1 MARWIGPDHDHIDAV
16 LDAAEAWRDRCF
28 LADGSLFGKE
38 RLWTLDN
45 IEEFRSR
52 VIDDSIG
59 RKDKFINKL
68 EEQLESTSPQVKQ
81 LAAELLWFLYLFLNR
96 RAMKPETK
104 RDSIERVWEWSGSS
118 LPDGDHLSEQALMGV
133 GHPGVAYMTRLQWE
147 LGFLLKMLERWRS
160 EPRQSELMVED
171 PPWRFIVW
179 LDEIDNSERR
189 PIRHAILY
197 FLFPDHLER
206 SVNFEHKRWIVE
218 AFRDRLPEENR
229 PEIQDSPIVDIDRAL
244 YELRKGFEKE
254 YGKKELDFYHPPLA
268 ELWGWPSQKSE
279 RSHPDNRL
287 VNERTQVIENIRRY
301 QTELDKGSNSADEL
315 IGRMSSVLHWYAVEQ
330 DGKWLFAPSKFIGY
344 VNNNAE
350 DYQSDGRNG
359 GETERILKQLFDDMS
374 PDVGDKLRPD
384 LREFLK
390 ERERFLKRKRS
401 LNLNKI
407 AEIHVLRETSANAV
421 PVDGEERRDRNSEK
435 PALNTILYG
444 PPGTG
449 KTYATTRRC
458 VEICDGKTGQSD
470 EDIRERYRER
480 YEELVKEGRVEFVT
494 FHQSYGYE
502 EFVEGLRPEPSEG
515 AGFQLKPTAGV
526 LKRIAERAH
535 PPEAAGLPHVLV
547 IDEINRAN
555 VSKVLGE
562 LVTLLEE
569 DKREGRP
576 NKVTV
581 TLPYSGDS
589 FTLPANLHILGTM
602 NTADR
607 SIALLDTA
615 LRRRFE
621 FVELPPDPDL
631 LKEVKVDGIDDLPA
645 VLRNINERLEYL
657 IDRDHLIG
665 HAWFMEAVNR
675 GADDKEKREAVDRAM
690 RHRIIPLIAEYFHD
704 DWNKVRAV
712 LGGADDFVS
721 RERLSPP
728 PGLDDDT
735 GEERYRWTVRDSFE
749 NDAYD
754 RLVSGKPPDEESEG

>member
-1 MARWIGPDHDHIDAV
+1 MARWIGPDHDIKAV

-28 LADGSLFGKE
+28 LADGSLFGTE
-38 RLWTLDN
+38 RLWTLGN

-52 VIDDSIG
+52 VIDNPIE
-59 RKDKFINKL
+59 RKDEFTNKL
-68 EEQLESTSPQVKQ
+68 KEQLESASPQVKR
-81 LAAELLWFLYLFLNR
+81 LAAEILWFLYLFR
-96 RAMKPETK
+96 HHEAMTPKK
-104 RDSIERVWEWSGSS
+104 KHDRIKRVWEWSGSG
-118 LPDGDHLSEQALMGV
+118 LPTNSSHLSERALMGV
-133 GHPGVAYMTRLQWE
+133 AKPGLSMRRPQWE
-147 LGFLLKMLERWRS
+147 LGFLLQMLERWRP
-160 EPRQSELMVED
+160 EPRQSELMAED
-171 PPWRFIVW
+171 TPWKFVAW
-179 LDEIDNSERR
+179 LDEIDKSERR
-189 PIRHAILY
+189 PMRHIILY
-197 FLFPDHLER
+197 FLFPDHLEP
-206 SVNFEHKRWIVE
+206 SVNYKHKRQIVE
-218 AFRDRLPEENR
+218 AFRDRLPEEIR
-229 PEIQDSPIVDIDRAL
+229 AESQDSSAVDLDRAL
-244 YELRKGFEKE
+244 YELREGFEKE

-268 ELWGWPSQKSE
+268 ELWGWKPKESE

-287 VNERTQVIENIRRY
+287 VNDLAQVIENIRRY
-301 QTELDKGSNSADEL
+301 QTELDKGSDSADEL
-315 IGRMSSVLHWYAVEQ
+315 IERMRSAPHWYAVKS
-330 DGKWLFAPSKFIGY
+330 DGRWLFAPSKFIGY
-344 VNNNAE
+344 VDDNAE
-350 DYQSDGRNG
+350 DYIQNTGKG
-359 GETERILKQLFDDMS
+359 GSWSGIDTEKILKSWFDFAPS
-374 PDVGDKLRPD
+374 DVEAKLLPD
-384 LREFLK
+384 LLEFHK
-390 ERERFLKRKRS
+390 KHGHSFLHKKV
-401 LNLNKI
+401 K
-407 AEIHVLRETSANAV
+407 IHVLKETPANDA
-421 PVDGEERRDRNSEK
+421 PVDGEDRRDRNSEEPK
-435 PALNTILYG
+435 RRLNTILYG

-449 KTYATTRRC
+449 KTYATARRC
-458 VEICDGKTGQSD
+458 VEICDGKTGWSD
-470 EDIRERYRER
+470 EDVRKRYK
-480 YEELVKEGRVEFVT
+480 ELVKERRVEFVT

-502 EFVEGLRPEPSEG
+502 EFVEGLCPEPGEG
-515 AGFQLKPTAGV
+515 VGFRLVTKDGV
-526 LKRIAERAH
+526 LKRIAERARSS
-535 PPEAAGLPHVLV
+535 EAGLPHVLV

-621 FVELPPDPDL
+621 FEELPPDPDL

-754 RLVSGKPPDEESEG
+754 RLISGAAMDAEAEAE